1 MTEYQDWND
10 SRWDYMKSQSNWHF
24 DTQRIATEGADS
36 YYHICRFDADW
47 TDAIARCMPLTR
59 GSTWG
64 DRNNWNPKVAAEGLY
79 SATAEE
85 KDLISHRGKSL
96 RAIAPHVISLLTSLG

>member
-36 YYHICRFDADW
+36 YYHICRFDADR
-47 TDAIARCMPLTR
+47 TDAIDRYMTLT
-59 GSTWG
+59 
-64 DRNNWNPKVAAEGLY
+64 
-79 SATAEE
+79 
-85 KDLISHRGKSL
+85 
-96 RAIAPHVISLLTSLG
+96 